1 MRNLMNVSPTEK
13 PRNVVLLSLPLAL
26 CFGLIACSDKG
37 TEKAAETTAV
47 AKQKQK
53 ITTSVDRLMQW
64 PEKDLR
70 NMARKAVMEQRWYKP
85 SGDSALEYYLAL
97 KRKSAKPDESIDTA
111 LTDILPYAVIGMD
124 QAIANFDDREAL
136 RLEGLIRM
144 ADPNAPALARVKSDL
159 EKMKIRQA
167 EAEVEKVEAEKL
179 LAEQEAKAK
188 EDAAKAKEEAA
199 KAAREQAAAVATAP
213 APAPTPP
220 PQSVV
225 QAPPPQPVVQAPP
238 LQPVAQAPAAK
249 ADIVPLQTPQPPYP
263 REALISGTKGE
274 VVAEISI
281 NGAGDVTNVRIISAS
296 PRNVFDK
303 TVLTTVRRWKYQ
315 GNGSS
320 TTIRRT
326 FAFN

>member
-1 MRNLMNVSPTEK
+1 MNVTRSEKSRNLVF
-13 PRNVVLLSLPLAL
+13 LSLPLAL
-26 CFGLIACSDKG
+26 CFGLTACSDKG
-37 TEKAAETTAV
+37 GDKAAGTPATAT
-47 AKQKQK
+47 QKQK
-53 ITTSVDRLMQW
+53 ITTSVDRLMHW

-70 NMARKAVMEQRWYKP
+70 DKARKAVMEQRWYKP
-85 SGDSALEYYLAL
+85 SGDSALEYFLAL
-97 KRKSAKPDESIDTA
+97 KRKSGKPDESVDTA
-111 LTDILPYAVIGMD
+111 LQDILPYAVIGMD

-159 EKMKIRQA
+159 EKMKTRQA
-167 EAEVEKVEAEKL
+167 QAEIEKVEAEKQ
-179 LAEQEAKAK
+179 LADKEAKAK

-199 KAAREQAAAVATAP
+199 KAAREQATAVTAAP

-220 PQSVV
+220 PQPVV

-238 LQPVAQAPAAK
+238 PQPAVQAPAAK